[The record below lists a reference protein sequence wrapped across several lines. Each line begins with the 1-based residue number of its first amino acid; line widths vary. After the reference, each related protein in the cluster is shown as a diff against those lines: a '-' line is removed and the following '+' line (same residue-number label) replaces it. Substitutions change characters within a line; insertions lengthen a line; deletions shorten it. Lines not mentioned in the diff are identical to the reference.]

1 MLCRISEARALG
13 MSCWVPILRAA
24 GLWVL
29 RTMEEEEGE
38 TVGEKDGVGEAEER
52 EEEEE
57 EACLVSC
64 EVAEEVE
71 DCLWRAGEGERGVG
85 GSEDV
90 REDRDGMLE
99 VELWEGVGARWA
111 GGEELADRK
120 DRSSWSE
127 LLSGTT
133 GEAWRGWAPSF

>member
-1 MLCRISEARALG
+1 

-29 RTMEEEEGE
+29 RTMEEAGE
-38 TVGEKDGVGEAEER
+38 IVGEKDGDGDTEEG
-52 EEEEE
+52 EEEE

-85 GSEDV
+85 GSEEV
-90 REDRDGMLE
+90 REDKDGMLD
-99 VELWEGVGARWA
+99 VELWEGVGVRWA

-120 DRSSWSE
+120 ERSLW
-127 LLSGTT
+127 L
-133 GEAWRGWAPSF
+133 

>member
-1 MLCRISEARALG
+1 

-38 TVGEKDGVGEAEER
+38 IVGENDGNGDTEER
-52 EEEEE
+52 EEEE

-85 GSEDV
+85 GSEEV
-90 REDRDGMLE
+90 REDRDGMLD
-99 VELWEGVGARWA
+99 VELWEGVGVRWA
-111 GGEELADRK
+111 GGEERADRK
-120 DRSSWSE
+120 DRSPWLQLLLLEKMGEE
-127 LLSGTT
+127 LCGMSSG
-133 GEAWRGWAPSF
+133 E

>member
-1 MLCRISEARALG
+1 

-38 TVGEKDGVGEAEER
+38 IVGENDGNGDTEER
-52 EEEEE
+52 EEEE

-85 GSEDV
+85 GSEEV
-90 REDRDGMLE
+90 REDRDGMLD
-99 VELWEGVGARWA
+99 VELWEGVGVRWA
-111 GGEELADRK
+111 GGEERADRK
-120 DRSSWSE
+120 DRSPW
-127 LLSGTT
+127 L
-133 GEAWRGWAPSF
+133 

>member
-1 MLCRISEARALG
+1 

-29 RTMEEEEGE
+29 RTMEEEGE
-38 TVGEKDGVGEAEER
+38 TVGENDGDGDAEER

-57 EACLVSC
+57 ACRVSC

-71 DCLWRAGEGERGVG
+71 DCLWRAGDGERGVG

-90 REDRDGMLE
+90 REDRDGILD
-99 VELWEGVGARWA
+99 VELWEQVGVRWA
-111 GGEELADRK
+111 GGEELDDRK
-120 DRSSWSE
+120 DRSLWS
-127 LLSGTT
+127 
-133 GEAWRGWAPSF
+133 

>member
-1 MLCRISEARALG
+1 

-29 RTMEEEEGE
+29 RTMEEEGE
-38 TVGEKDGVGEAEER
+38 IVGENDGGGDGEER

-64 EVAEEVE
+64 EVAEDVE

-85 GSEDV
+85 GSEEV
-90 REDRDGMLE
+90 REDRDGILD
-99 VELWEGVGARWA
+99 VELWEGVGVRCA
-111 GGEELADRK
+111 GGEELDERK
-120 DRSSWSE
+120 DRSLW
-127 LLSGTT
+127 L
-133 GEAWRGWAPSF
+133 